1 MPWLALRGLDG
12 NMGSIHDFIKVTNIA
27 FLVSVARSRNLYDMS
42 ELPGIGQLITRI
54 LAWASVGRVVIYP
67 TNGLGDSN
75 DLYNEAGQ
83 SNQRKALS
91 AIRARIDRVPYLIS
105 VLFFV

>member
-54 LAWASVGRVVIYP
+54 LA
-67 TNGLGDSN
+67 
-75 DLYNEAGQ
+75 
-83 SNQRKALS
+83 
-91 AIRARIDRVPYLIS
+91 
-105 VLFFV
+105 